1 MSHPV
6 VTLAPE
12 FSGKKLEVGDIVKAH
27 IFVDH
32 KLGSAG
38 DGWEIAAVNGEA
50 WVPAGGMTISAAS
63 VRPLPS
69 DGNTMKFEIE
79 GMVHQ
84 GGPLWVG
91 PIVLRNQ
98 VTKDE
103 LEVPQMKVTEDAIS
117 EGMKPPEEPPWV
129 LGGSPFGA
137 WDWLLIAAILAL
149 LLVAGGFAARNGL
162 RRLREHLTRN
172 LTHTERA
179 LHALANLQK
188 YARSKK
194 PLQLDEWKKF
204 SFELAGILRK
214 YSDENFRMDSRDMT
228 DREFLHELRARQN
241 AAAFVS
247 LIGGILATITEVR
260 YGRKELDTSVVPGL
274 LLDARKFVES
284 TSVEPRQQ
292 QEAK

>member
-1 MSHPV
+1 MNNPV

-12 FSGKKLEVGDIVKAH
+12 FSGRKLEIGDIVKAH
-27 IFVDH
+27 VFVDQ
-32 KLGSAG
+32 KVGASG
-38 DGWEIAAVNGEA
+38 DGWEIATAQGEA
-50 WVPAGGMTISAAS
+50 WVAAGGLTVSAAS

-69 DGNTMKFEIE
+69 DGNSMKFEIE

-84 GGPLWVG
+84 PGPLWVG
-91 PIVLRNQ
+91 PLVLRNQ

-103 LEVPQMKVTEDAIS
+103 LEVPQMKVTEEAIS
-117 EGMKPPEEPPWV
+117 EGTKPPEEPPWV
-129 LGGSPFGA
+129 LGGTPFGS
-137 WDWLLIAAILAL
+137 WDWLLIAAILGA
-149 LLVAGGFAARNGL
+149 LLVAGGFAARRGL
-162 RRLREHLTRN
+162 RRLQEHLSRN

-188 YARSKK
+188 YARSKR

-214 YSDENFRMDSRDMT
+214 FSDENFRMDSRDMT
-228 DREFLHELRARQN
+228 DREFLQELRARQN
-241 AAAFVS
+241 AAAFVN

-284 TSVEPRQQ
+284 TSVEPRQN
-292 QEAK
+292 EAAK